1 MSKADESARVP
12 GKLPGEEGLWSFI
25 AADMTLFALLFGSF
39 LNERAAAPT
48 VFAASQ
54 RLLVPAF
61 AITNTI
67 LLLTSS
73 LFAALAVH
81 AERRANPRQAK
92 TYLAL
97 TIGLGLA
104 FCATKAAEYYHE
116 IAAGLTAGS
125 NTFFMFYF
133 VVTGLHLTHVVGGIG
148 GMIYVTFRLNT
159 KSPPESRQYLIE
171 SGASFWH
178 MVDLLWLVI
187 LPIFYLLP

>member
-1 MSKADESARVP
+1 MSKADEPARVP

-81 AERRANPRQAK
+81 AERRENPRQAK